1 MPISVALAS
10 TRLVVS
16 ARTCAVDLSER
27 RHVSRPTIV
36 YYYQTVFQEKFL
48 LHKDE
53 EGSWLLTELQP

>member
-1 MPISVALAS
+1 M
-10 TRLVVS
+10 
-16 ARTCAVDLSER
+16 DLSER